1 MIGHGEL
8 VAALVAR
15 AAEGLPT
22 LLAAPPGRGKSA
34 LLDSLAEPWIS
45 RDDHVMWLTAAPA
58 DRNVPFAALADLLS
72 EAPDMP
78 EPWLAAVRQALRRIP
93 GTPDRVAIRL
103 AARACIDNAAP
114 PDKRIL
120 LLVDDMQWWDAESLD
135 VVAYLARHGIPVV
148 AATRPGGPVDLL
160 GRDAVEMTVPPL
172 TAEQTATLLQ
182 QRGIGFRVAARVHA
196 AAGGNARL
204 TIEIA
209 RGLDASSGA
218 LEVVT
223 TPPAARRCVRGWIDE
238 LPTPDG
244 VWRTLLIAALAADPS
259 ITTLRRTA
267 GPDTLEALSCAEQ
280 AGLIA
285 VDVHGAVSF
294 PATAV
299 RDTVLADASQETLR
313 TAHLL
318 LAETTTD
325 PTARLWHRASA
336 ARDRPDLEMA
346 TDLAIAARAA
356 RRRGDPGRAAEL
368 WLLAAE
374 MMPLREAEVPAAE
387 ADAHEAANGSLA
399 PLPAPVSGTAQA
411 GHRADDQETAAGSAA
426 FDTSQAAHHQ
436 PHLADS
442 PRTAD
447 QTARLAAPDAD
458 PAAPGAAP
466 QPSQTAERQP
476 RLADSPPHTTDPA
489 APGAEPQPSQAA
501 QHQPHLASSPPLTT
515 ESAARRA
522 EPQPSQAAGHQPRL
536 ADSPPHTTDSAAPGA
551 EPQPPQAAEH
561 QPRLAGSPPHTT
573 DPATRDAEPQP
584 SQAAQHQPRLAGSPP
599 HTTDSATRRAEPR
612 PWQPA
617 EHQPRLAGS
626 PPHTADPVAV
636 SAGLAADRAPH
647 PASPPPPT
655 RRPTAIAAL
664 LLAAATDAAAAGRQ
678 HLARTAVARLDRTES
693 DHAARARA
701 RLAVVDAA
709 GQAVGGL
716 DDILGRA
723 LADAEAAADPALLS
737 EVHLRVAWH
746 AHLALGDNRRAHD
759 AARAAV
765 RAAELSQNAES
776 QAAAL
781 VMLARIEQLLGEASY
796 PRVLRRALVHSPDPA
811 PGSLINSARWLSVR
825 FALFA
830 DQLDE
835 ARYHLRQLT
844 SYAERSGSHGDRALL
859 LRGAVEIEARA
870 GHGAAAIRG
879 ARRLE
884 ELPGAERASP
894 GPVLFTSALAQ
905 VAGGTLE
912 EALRLAERGT
922 AASAQEQD
930 QIFMTRCLALSGEV
944 RLLLRDTAGAADD
957 LQRVRTLV
965 DEQGIADPAAV
976 RFHADLAEVLVATG
990 QADEAAAIIA
1000 ETRRAAERLQRR
1012 GVLATLDRADAVLK
1026 AAQGDHARAE
1036 ALLHRAD
1043 HTFRAL
1049 GLPLERGRVLL
1060 TRSFLDKRRRRA
1072 ASARHFHDQAE
1083 AVFRRAQAPLWEPA
1097 EVAAEA
1103 PAPDLYLTAAE
1114 QRIVALVTEGLPNR
1128 EIAANLFLSVKTVES
1143 VLTGVYRKLGVRSRT
1158 QLAVLLRDD

>member
-8 VAALVAR
+8 VAALAGR
-15 AAEGLPT
+15 AADGVPT
-22 LLAAPPGRGKSA
+22 LLAAPPGRGKST
-34 LLDSLAEPWIS
+34 LLDAVAEPWIS
-45 RDDHVMWLTAAPA
+45 RDDHVVWLTAAPA
-58 DRNVPFAALADLLS
+58 DRDVPFAALADLLS
-72 EAPDMP
+72 EAPDLP
-78 EPWLAAVRQALRRIP
+78 DPWLAAVRQALRRIP
-93 GTPDRVAIRL
+93 GTPDLVAIRL
-103 AARACIDNAAP
+103 AARACVETAIP
-114 PDKRIL
+114 LDKRIL
-120 LLVDDMQWWDAESLD
+120 LLADDLQWWDAESLD
-135 VVAYLARHGIPVV
+135 VLAYLARHGVPVV

-160 GRDAVEMTVPPL
+160 GRDAVEMTVPAL

-182 QRGIGFRVAARVHA
+182 ERGIGFRAAARVHA
-196 AAGGNARL
+196 ATGGNARL
-204 TIEIA
+204 TVEIA

-218 LEVVT
+218 LDVVT
-223 TPPAARRCVRGWIDE
+223 TPAAARRCVRGWIDE

-259 ITTLRRTA
+259 IPTLRRTA
-267 GPDTLEALSCAEQ
+267 GPDTLEALACAEQ

-285 VDVHGAVSF
+285 VDVHGTVNF
-294 PATAV
+294 PATAI

-318 LAETTTD
+318 LAETATD

-346 TDLAIAARAA
+346 SDLAIAARAV

-374 MMPLREAEVPAAE
+374 MMPAREVE
-387 ADAHEAANGSLA
+387 ARETANGSLA
-399 PLPAPVSGTAQA
+399 PLPAPVSGTARTVLRLRPGDQA
-411 GHRADDQETAAGSAA
+411 GAPDSATGPTADSAAAAADQAAGA
-426 FDTSQAAHHQ
+426 T
-436 PHLADS
+436 PVV
-442 PRTAD
+442 PT
-447 QTARLAAPDAD
+447 AD
-458 PAAPGAAP
+458 PAALGAQP
-466 QPSQTAERQP
+466 QDSQAAER
-476 RLADSPPHTTDPA
+476 PPHLAASAPPA
-489 APGAEPQPSQAA
+489 ADPIAGSATPAADRPPLPSAVPPPALSADTAALGAQPQPSQA
-501 QHQPHLASSPPLTT
+501 
-515 ESAARRA
+515 
-522 EPQPSQAAGHQPRL
+522 
-536 ADSPPHTTDSAAPGA
+536 TDHP
-551 EPQPPQAAEH
+551 
-561 QPRLAGSPPHTT
+561 
-573 DPATRDAEPQP
+573 
-584 SQAAQHQPRLAGSPP
+584 
-599 HTTDSATRRAEPR
+599 
-612 PWQPA
+612 
-617 EHQPRLAGS
+617 
-626 PPHTADPVAV
+626 
-636 SAGLAADRAPH
+636 PH
-647 PASPPPPT
+647 PAAASPST
-655 RRPTAIAAL
+655 ATRPTAVAAL
-664 LLAAATDAAAAGRQ
+664 LLAAATDAAAAGRP

-737 EVHLRVAWH
+737 AVHLRVAWH

-765 RAAELSQNAES
+765 RAAELSQNPES

-781 VMLARIEQLLGEASY
+781 VMLARIEQLLGESSY
-796 PRVLRRALVHSPDPA
+796 PRVLRRALIHSPDPA

-835 ARYHLRQLT
+835 ARYHLRRLT
-844 SYAERSGSHGDRALL
+844 SYAERSGSHADRALL
-859 LRGAVEIEARA
+859 LRGAVEIDARA
-870 GHGAAAIRG
+870 GHGAAAIRS

-905 VAGGTLE
+905 VTGGTLE
-912 EALRLAERGT
+912 EALRLADRGT

-930 QIFMTRCLALSGEV
+930 QIFLTRCLALSGTV
-944 RLLLRDTAGAADD
+944 RLLLRDTGAAADD

-976 RFHADLAEVLVATG
+976 RFHADLAEVLVASG
-990 QADEAAAIIA
+990 QAEEAAAIIA
-1000 ETRRAAERLQRR
+1000 ETRRAAERLRRR

-1060 TRSFLDKRRRRA
+1060 TRSFIDKRRRRA

-1083 AVFRRAQAPLWEPA
+1083 AVFRRAQTPLWEPA
-1097 EVAAEA
+1097 EVPAEA
-1103 PAPDLYLTAAE
+1103 PAPDLTAAE

>member
-15 AAEGLPT
+15 AVDGLPT

-34 LLDSLAEPWIS
+34 LLDAVAEPWIS
-45 RDDHVMWLTAAPA
+45 RDDHVVWLTAAPA
-58 DRNVPFAALADLLS
+58 DRNVPFAALANLLS
-72 EAPDMP
+72 EAPDLP

-93 GTPDRVAIRL
+93 GSPDRVAIRL
-103 AARACIDNAAP
+103 AARACIDNAVP

-120 LLVDDMQWWDAESLD
+120 LLIDDMQWWDAESLD

-160 GRDAVEMTVPPL
+160 GRDAVEMTVPTL

-182 QRGIGFRVAARVHA
+182 QRGIGFRVAARVHS

-204 TIEIA
+204 TVELA
-209 RGLDASSGA
+209 RGLDASSGT
-218 LEVVT
+218 LDVVT

-285 VDVHGAVSF
+285 VDVHGTVSF

-346 TDLAIAARAA
+346 SDLAIAARAV

-374 MMPLREAEVPAAE
+374 MMPLREAESQEVE
-387 ADAHEAANGSLA
+387 AHKAANGSLA
-399 PLPAPVSGTAQA
+399 ALPAPVSGTAQA
-411 GHRADDQETAAGSAA
+411 GHSADNQETATDSAA
-426 FDTSQAAHHQ
+426 FG
-436 PHLADS
+436 
-442 PRTAD
+442 TA
-447 QTARLAAPDAD
+447 QTAQYLPH
-458 PAAPGAAP
+458 
-466 QPSQTAERQP
+466 
-476 RLADSPPHTTDPA
+476 LADSPPHTA
-489 APGAEPQPSQAA
+489 
-501 QHQPHLASSPPLTT
+501 
-515 ESAARRA
+515 
-522 EPQPSQAAGHQPRL
+522 
-536 ADSPPHTTDSAAPGA
+536 DSAAA
-551 EPQPPQAAEH
+551 ST
-561 QPRLAGSPPHTT
+561 SP
-573 DPATRDAEPQP
+573 
-584 SQAAQHQPRLAGSPP
+584 
-599 HTTDSATRRAEPR
+599 
-612 PWQPA
+612 
-617 EHQPRLAGS
+617 
-626 PPHTADPVAV
+626 
-636 SAGLAADRAPH
+636 AADRAPH
-647 PASPPPPT
+647 PASPP
-655 RRPTAIAAL
+655 RPTAIAAL

-746 AHLALGDNRRAHD
+746 AHLALGDNRRALD

-765 RAAELSQNAES
+765 RAAELSQNPES

-796 PRVLRRALVHSPDPA
+796 PRVLRRALAHSPDPA

-835 ARYHLRQLT
+835 ARYHLRLLT

-870 GHGAAAIRG
+870 GHGAAAIRS
-879 ARRLE
+879 ARRLK

-912 EALRLAERGT
+912 EALRLADRGT

-976 RFHADLAEVLVATG
+976 RFHADLAEVLVASG
-990 QADEAAAIIA
+990 QGEEAAAVIA

-1072 ASARHFHDQAE
+1072 ASARHFHDQAA

>member
-15 AAEGLPT
+15 AADGLPT
-22 LLAAPPGRGKSA
+22 SLAAPPGRGKSA
-34 LLDSLAEPWIS
+34 LLDAVAEPWIT
-45 RDDHVMWLTAAPA
+45 RDDHVVWLTAAPA

-72 EAPDMP
+72 EAPDLP
-78 EPWLAAVRQALRRIP
+78 DPWLAAVRQALRRIP

-103 AARACIDNAAP
+103 AARACIDNAVP

-160 GRDAVEMTVPPL
+160 GRDALELTVPPL
-172 TAEQTATLLQ
+172 TAEQTTTLLQ
-182 QRGIGFRVAARVHA
+182 QRGIGFRVAARVHS

-204 TIEIA
+204 TVEIA

-218 LEVVT
+218 LDVVT
-223 TPPAARRCVRGWIDE
+223 TPAAARRCIRGWIDE

-285 VDVHGAVSF
+285 VDVHGTVSF

-346 TDLAIAARAA
+346 SDLAIAARAV

-374 MMPLREAEVPAAE
+374 MMPAREAETHEAA
-387 ADAHEAANGSLA
+387 AREAANGSLA
-399 PLPAPVSGTAQA
+399 ALPAPVSGTARA
-411 GHRADDQETAAGSAA
+411 GHPAAAPDLATDSTAEHAPHLAGSAA
-426 FDTSQAAHHQ
+426 SATDGP
-436 PHLADS
+436 PHSTGTPPPA
-442 PRTAD
+442 
-447 QTARLAAPDAD
+447 
-458 PAAPGAAP
+458 PAAGSTLLGAGP
-466 QPSQTAERQP
+466 QA
-476 RLADSPPHTTDPA
+476 L
-489 APGAEPQPSQAA
+489 
-501 QHQPHLASSPPLTT
+501 
-515 ESAARRA
+515 
-522 EPQPSQAAGHQPRL
+522 
-536 ADSPPHTTDSAAPGA
+536 
-551 EPQPPQAAEH
+551 QAAEH
-561 QPRLAGSPPHTT
+561 APHLAASPP
-573 DPATRDAEPQP
+573 P
-584 SQAAQHQPRLAGSPP
+584 
-599 HTTDSATRRAEPR
+599 
-612 PWQPA
+612 
-617 EHQPRLAGS
+617 
-626 PPHTADPVAV
+626 TADPT
-636 SAGLAADRAPH
+636 AGSTSPAADQPQHLIGPASLAADRPPH
-647 PASPPPPT
+647 LAASPPSPGSAPPPPAA
-655 RRPTAIAAL
+655 RPTAIAAL
-664 LLAAATDAAAAGRQ
+664 LLAAATDAAAAGRS

-737 EVHLRVAWH
+737 AVHLRVAWH

-765 RAAELSQNAES
+765 RAAELSQNPES
-776 QAAAL
+776 QADAL

-796 PRVLRRALVHSPDPA
+796 PRVLRRALAHSPDPA

-835 ARYHLRQLT
+835 ARYHLRQLI

-859 LRGAVEIEARA
+859 LRGSVEIEARA
-870 GHGAAAIRG
+870 GHGAAAIRA

-912 EALRLAERGT
+912 EALRLADRGT

-990 QADEAAAIIA
+990 QAEEAAAVVA

-1060 TRSFLDKRRRRA
+1060 TRASLDKRRRRA

-1097 EVAAEA
+1097 EVVVEA